1 MLDQPGPLLRPCGG
15 GILARRCREGFRGL
29 GFRVEEHLSQH
40 REYRVYRFRV
50 FRFFFFFV
58 GGGVE
63 EVSVSR
69 SPHFLSC
76 FHLSLQLKACM
87 CMKQHIQN

>member
-50 FRFFFFFV
+50 FRFFFFLL
-58 GGGVE
+58 GGGSRKSQSPAAPTSFR
-63 EVSVSR
+63 VSIF
-69 SPHFLSC
+69 PY
-76 FHLSLQLKACM
+76 
-87 CMKQHIQN
+87 N